1 MIKEKRGKQM
11 TEAKTFKMDFNGR
24 NLIVEIGEVAKQATS
39 AVVVRYD
46 DTAVLS
52 VTQASKKPSDLDFFP
67 LMLMYTE
74 KLYAAG
80 KIPGGFFKREGRP
93 SELETLTARL
103 IDRPIRP
110 LFPEGFKHDIQIINT
125 VLSGDIDRTP
135 PMTAMF
141 GSSLS
146 LALSPM
152 PFEGPIAGVV
162 VGRVNGEFI
171 VNPTE
176 EDLELSDIDLIV
188 AGTKDAVN
196 MVEAG
201 ASQVPESEMLDAIMF
216 GHEWIAKLCE
226 FQEEIVAEMGQEKM
240 IFEAPEKHSEVV
252 DFIDKEIK
260 ESLIQAIQL
269 QDRDERS
276 VAFNAIDTV
285 VEEGLENAF
294 SDKDKEAFAVIK
306 KEAKQIMDAIV
317 KAEFRRLIVEEKR
330 RPDGR
335 GLDDIRALTSKVDYL
350 ERTHGSALFTR
361 GQTQALSITTLGALG
376 EHQIVDGLGD
386 TDNKRF
392 MLHYNFPP
400 YSVGETGRYG
410 PPGRREIGHGAL
422 GERALAEVMPNE
434 EDFPYTVRIVSEILE
449 SNGSTSQAS
458 ICAGCMSLMAAGVP
472 IKAPVAGIAMGLI
485 QDGDVSRV
493 LSDIQGLEDHLGD
506 MDFKVAGSEKGIT
519 ALQMDIKVKGL
530 SRDILQTALERARI
544 GRLHILENMM
554 GAIKEPRKEVS
565 RYAPKVK
572 LMLIDPEKIR
582 DVIGPGGKQISQIID
597 DCDNVKIDLEQDGR
611 VTIMHTDAAPIECAM
626 KRIEEIVR
634 VAKVGEIYDGKV
646 VRIEKFGCFIELWKG
661 TDGLCH
667 VSKLAHERVNKV
679 EDVVKL
685 GERVKVKVIGI
696 DDRGRIDLS
705 RKAVLPRPEPQKSP
719 AAKTDEK

>member
-1 MIKEKRGKQM
+1 M

-24 NLIVEIGEVAKQATS
+24 NLIVEMGEVAKQATS

-52 VTQASKKPSDLDFFP
+52 VTQASKKPSDLNFFP
-67 LMLMYTE
+67 LMVMYTE

-110 LFPEGFKHDIQIINT
+110 LFPEGFKYDIQIINT
-125 VLSGDIDRTP
+125 VLSGDVDRTP

-162 VGRVNGEFI
+162 VGRVNGEF
-171 VNPTE
+171 VLNPTE
-176 EDLELSDIDLIV
+176 EELELSDIDLTV
-188 AGTKDAVN
+188 AGTKDAIN

-201 ASQVPESEMLDAIMF
+201 AHEVPEEEMLDAIMF

-226 FQEEIVAEMGQEKM
+226 FQEEIIAELGQEK
-240 IFEAPEKHSEVV
+240 ITFEAPTSTQSVV
-252 DFIDKEIK
+252 ELIDAEIK
-260 ESLIQAIQL
+260 QSLIAAIQL

-276 VAFNAIDTV
+276 VAFDAI
-285 VEEGLENAF
+285 EEKAAEKLEATFNHL
-294 SDKDKEAFAVIK
+294 DKEAFEAIE
-306 KEAKQIMDAIV
+306 KEAKQIMDKIV
-317 KAEFRRLIVEEKR
+317 KTEFRRLIVEEKL

-335 GLDDIRALTSKVDYL
+335 GLDDIRQLTSKVDFL

-410 PPGRREIGHGAL
+410 PPGRREVGHGAL
-422 GERALAEVMPNE
+422 GERALAQVMPNE

-485 QDGDVSRV
+485 QEGETSRV

-519 ALQMDIKVKGL
+519 ALQMDIKIKGL
-530 SRDILQTALERARI
+530 SREILQTALERARI
-544 GRLHILENMM
+544 GRLHILENML
-554 GAIKEPRKEVS
+554 GAIKEPRPQVS
-565 RYAPKVK
+565 KYAPKVK
-572 LMLIDPEKIR
+572 LMVIDPEKIR
-582 DVIGPGGKQISQIID
+582 DVIGPGGKQISKIIE
-597 DCDNVKIDLEQDGR
+597 DCDDVKIDIDQDGR
-611 VTIMHTDAAPIECAM
+611 VTIMHTDIEPIECAM

-634 VAKVGEIYDGKV
+634 VAEVGEVYDGKV
-646 VRIEKFGCFIELWKG
+646 VRIEKFGCFVELWKG

-667 VSKLAHERVNKV
+667 ISKLAHERVNKV

-685 GERVKVKVIGI
+685 GETIKVKVIGI
-696 DDRGRIDLS
+696 DDRGRIDIS
-705 RKAVLPRPEPQKSP
+705 RKAVLPRPEPKKPQPSK
-719 AAKTDEK
+719 KDDK